1 MPRRQQPRRD
11 NGPPKPEKVETAFS
25 PETLKQL
32 AEERMRDI
40 KHIVVYRRRVPS
52 RETVEAYPQTVH
64 VSLDAGGVVGR
75 MLVDNAISPN
85 EHEAL
90 LGCPRPASSFDGVV
104 GRHARFPRRARAGLR
119 QELRPRVRVLG
130 HVETLG
136 LDGTRQL
143 APDRGCS
150 REIR

>member
-1 MPRRQQPRRD
+1 M
-11 NGPPKPEKVETAFS
+11 PEKVEDAFS
-25 PETLKQL
+25 TETLNLL

-52 RETVEAYPQTVH
+52 RETVEAHPQTVH

-90 LGCPRPASSFDGVV
+90 LGCRRPASSK
-104 GRHARFPRRARAGLR
+104 L
-119 QELRPRVRVLG
+119 L
-130 HVETLG
+130 
-136 LDGTRQL
+136 
-143 APDRGCS
+143 
-150 REIR
+150 

>member
-1 MPRRQQPRRD
+1 MSSRRRS
-11 NGPPKPEKVETAFS
+11 NAPPQPEKVEDAFS
-25 PETLKQL
+25 TETLNQL

-52 RETVEAYPQTVH
+52 RETVEADPQIVH

>member
-1 MPRRQQPRRD
+1 MSRRRSRA
-11 NGPPKPEKVETAFS
+11 NEPPAPEKVEDAFS
-25 PETLKQL
+25 TETLNQL

-40 KHIVVYRRRVPS
+40 KHIVVYGRRVPS

-90 LGCPRPASSFDGVV
+90 LGCRRPASSFDGVV
-104 GRHARFPRRARAGLR
+104 GRRALPYA
-119 QELRPRVRVLG
+119 
-130 HVETLG
+130 
-136 LDGTRQL
+136 DGRIRTY
-143 APDRGCS
+143 APYADANVVF
-150 REIR
+150 

>member
-1 MPRRQQPRRD
+1 M
-11 NGPPKPEKVETAFS
+11 PEKVEDAFS
-25 PETLKQL
+25 TETMNQL

-52 RETVEAYPQTVH
+52 RETVEADPQTVH

-90 LGCPRPASSFDGVV
+90 LGCWRPASSK
-104 GRHARFPRRARAGLR
+104 L
-119 QELRPRVRVLG
+119 L
-130 HVETLG
+130 
-136 LDGTRQL
+136 
-143 APDRGCS
+143 
-150 REIR
+150 

>member
-1 MPRRQQPRRD
+1 MSSSRRRSQ
-11 NGPPKPEKVETAFS
+11 GPPEPEKVEDAFS
-25 PETLKQL
+25 TETLNHL

-90 LGCPRPASSFDGVV
+90 LGCRRPASSK
-104 GRHARFPRRARAGLR
+104 L
-119 QELRPRVRVLG
+119 L
-130 HVETLG
+130 
-136 LDGTRQL
+136 
-143 APDRGCS
+143 
-150 REIR
+150 

>member
-1 MPRRQQPRRD
+1 MSSSRRRSQ
-11 NGPPKPEKVETAFS
+11 GPPEPENVEDSFS
-25 PETLKQL
+25 TETLIQL

-52 RETVEAYPQTVH
+52 RETVEADPQTVH

-90 LGCPRPASSFDGVV
+90 LGCRRPASSK
-104 GRHARFPRRARAGLR
+104 L
-119 QELRPRVRVLG
+119 L
-130 HVETLG
+130 
-136 LDGTRQL
+136 
-143 APDRGCS
+143 
-150 REIR
+150 

>member
-1 MPRRQQPRRD
+1 MSRRRSRA
-11 NGPPKPEKVETAFS
+11 NEPPAPEKVEDAFS
-25 PETLKQL
+25 TETLNHL

-40 KHIVVYRRRVPS
+40 KHIIVYRRRVPS

-90 LGCPRPASSFDGVV
+90 LGCRRPASSK
-104 GRHARFPRRARAGLR
+104 L
-119 QELRPRVRVLG
+119 L
-130 HVETLG
+130 
-136 LDGTRQL
+136 
-143 APDRGCS
+143 
-150 REIR
+150 

>member
-1 MPRRQQPRRD
+1 MASRRVGETAGAQGELIAKSAPARRAPALRGGPAGEARAPRRKEAKNKTMSRRRRS
-11 NGPPKPEKVETAFS
+11 NAPPMPEKVEDAFS
-25 PETLKQL
+25 TETLNQL

-52 RETVEAYPQTVH
+52 RETVEADPQTVH

-90 LGCPRPASSFDGVV
+90 LGCRRPASSK
-104 GRHARFPRRARAGLR
+104 L
-119 QELRPRVRVLG
+119 L
-130 HVETLG
+130 
-136 LDGTRQL
+136 
-143 APDRGCS
+143 
-150 REIR
+150 

>member
-1 MPRRQQPRRD
+1 MSRRRSRA
-11 NGPPKPEKVETAFS
+11 NEPPNPEKIEDAFS
-25 PETLKQL
+25 TETLNHL

-52 RETVEAYPQTVH
+52 RETVEAHPQTVH

-90 LGCPRPASSFDGVV
+90 LGCRRPASSK
-104 GRHARFPRRARAGLR
+104 L
-119 QELRPRVRVLG
+119 L
-130 HVETLG
+130 
-136 LDGTRQL
+136 
-143 APDRGCS
+143 
-150 REIR
+150 